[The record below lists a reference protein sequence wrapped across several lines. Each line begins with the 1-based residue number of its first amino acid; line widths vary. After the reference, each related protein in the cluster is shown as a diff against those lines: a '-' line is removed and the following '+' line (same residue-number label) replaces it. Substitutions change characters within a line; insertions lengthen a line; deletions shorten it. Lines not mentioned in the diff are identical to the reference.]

1 MGVLANDSLY
11 IMEVGR
17 AKSRP
22 SIHDAMEVGAILLFD
37 RGPRLK
43 RDMGHRTVNGDGNRR
58 LGVIAREDNNVL
70 MESETPITTARHVRG
85 RSRGTSDR

>member
-1 MGVLANDSLY
+1 MGVLANDSFH

-22 SIHDAMEVGAILLFD
+22 SIHNAKEIGAILLFD

-58 LGVIAREDNNVL
+58 LGGIA
-70 MESETPITTARHVRG
+70 
-85 RSRGTSDR
+85 